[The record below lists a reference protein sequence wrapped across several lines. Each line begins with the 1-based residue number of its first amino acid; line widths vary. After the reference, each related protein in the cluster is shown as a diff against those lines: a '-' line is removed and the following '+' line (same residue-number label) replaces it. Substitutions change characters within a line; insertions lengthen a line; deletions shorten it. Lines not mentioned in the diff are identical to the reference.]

1 MRRSW
6 LIGTLVGAAGVLAA
20 ATPVHANDAPGG
32 SGGAFVDEDANP
44 TAIAND
50 PGDAPVGGGGGGD
63 DECEWSVVIADDFD
77 FSIHDADGRRIYS
90 ETGRWM
96 RRECD
101 GSPQQINGMFIVP
114 EGGAVD
120 PRALAANAL
129 ATAPI
134 SIPSINTSP
143 SNDRL
148 YTQVRTWLWVDDG
161 WWRSYSATA
170 NAGRV
175 TSTVTATPTRAV
187 WAAGDGGGTTCDG
200 PGVEW
205 QRGMRDD
212 ATYCSYIYRRSS
224 ASQEGTA
231 YTLVV
236 TVSFEIT
243 WTSNTGESGTL
254 LAISRSASRQVEV
267 GQVQALETG

>member
-1 MRRSW
+1 MRRGW
-6 LIGTLVGAAGVLAA
+6 LIGTLVGAAAVLAA
-20 ATPVHANDAPGG
+20 ATPVPANDAPGG
-32 SGGAFVDEDANP
+32 SGGAFVDDDANP

-50 PGDAPVGGGGGGD
+50 PGDAPSSGGGGD
-63 DECEWSVVIADDFD
+63 DDCDWSVVIGDDFEFASYD
-77 FSIHDADGRRIYS
+77 SDGHRLYS
-90 ETGRWM
+90 ETGRWL
-96 RRECD
+96 RRECG

-120 PRALAANAL
+120 PQALAANAL

-134 SIPSINTSP
+134 SVPSINTSP

-148 YTQVRTWLWVDDG
+148 YTQVRTWLWVDG
-161 WWRSYSATA
+161 NWWRSYSATA

-175 TSTVTATPTRAV
+175 TSTVTATPTRAA
-187 WAAGDGGGTTCDG
+187 WTAGDGGGTTCDG

-205 QRGMRDD
+205 RRGMRDD

-224 ASQEGTA
+224 ASQEGAA
-231 YTLVV
+231 YTLAV

-254 LAISRSASRQVEV
+254 PAVSRSASRQVEV